1 MAGDVSISLSGKAL
15 TVASRR
21 TESLLV
27 IRSQI
32 NAEDGIKCASQ
43 PLAGTEAAER
53 DAVTGRGFSI
63 LIAST
68 LIAST
73 RQRSVRNVVR
83 ARDMRHQFSQPIAV
97 VPVVIEHLRP
107 FCFCGCGQGDEITAV
122 VPKTVSDE

>member
-1 MAGDVSISLSGKAL
+1 MPGMPSRLAPDCAGADQPARGRPVSSTAGDVSISLSGKAL

-53 DAVTGRGFSI
+53 DGGNGPRLLNSYCIHSYCIHAAAFS
-63 LIAST
+63 A
-68 LIAST
+68 
-73 RQRSVRNVVR
+73 
-83 ARDMRHQFSQPIAV
+83 
-97 VPVVIEHLRP
+97 
-107 FCFCGCGQGDEITAV
+107 
-122 VPKTVSDE
+122 

>member
-53 DAVTGRGFSI
+53 DGGNGPRLLNSYCIHSYCIHAAAFSALRCRQTRAPNIRGTM
-63 LIAST
+63 IA
-68 LIAST
+68 
-73 RQRSVRNVVR
+73 
-83 ARDMRHQFSQPIAV
+83 
-97 VPVVIEHLRP
+97 
-107 FCFCGCGQGDEITAV
+107 TA
-122 VPKTVSDE
+122 